1 MRPWQ
6 CRVVGWREEF
16 RDGGR
21 PTCVVDH
28 LVSMHQ
34 CTALGGAV
42 ISYFLLCQP
51 RVADTYSLYFQ
62 LSPKGISHGNNL
74 MTP

>member
-1 MRPWQ
+1 MCCGSFGQHAP
-6 CRVVGWREEF
+6 VHGP
-16 RDGGR
+16 G
-21 PTCVVDH
+21 
-28 LVSMHQ
+28 
-34 CTALGGAV
+34 GGAV